1 MNGPFSNNESSR
13 AFLCIIYLF
22 LKENPDANENFKIIT
37 YFTYF
42 FIKFPLNLF
51 LSNKG
56 SDPQNQF
63 VKFIP
68 RTLVPNSTFVLNYQ
82 ITFIF

>member
-68 RTLVPNSTFVLNYQ
+68 RTLVPKALFIYQ
-82 ITFIF
+82 ITLFF